1 MFSEPEP
8 TVLQRAAAPFIW
20 VGNTLTGMAG
30 TAVGA
35 VGTAADVV
43 GSTVEKAGSVV
54 GVPAPQP
61 APSSVFGGRHRRGR
75 RHSKR
80 TFKLKKR
87 GGRKARTVRRH

>member
-1 MFSEPEP
+1 MFPGTEPEP

-30 TAVGA
+30 TA
-35 VGTAADVV
+35 ADVV

-54 GVPAPQP
+54 GVPPP
-61 APSSVFGGRHRRGR
+61 APSTFGGRHRRGR

>member
-30 TAVGA
+30 TA
-35 VGTAADVV
+35 ADAV
-43 GSTVEKAGSVV
+43 GSTVENAGSVV
-54 GVPAPQP
+54 GVTPPP
-61 APSSVFGGRHRRGR
+61 APSTFGGRHRRG
-75 RHSKR
+75 HKKR